1 MDLKKVCAF
10 LAAAFLVVDV
20 FLLVLCI
27 HSHNNLLY
35 LSNDMVENAV
45 TFIRSQNTSVEP
57 AVIKRKIPD
66 NAIYT
71 FQTENAT
78 LAFGVASKLS
88 DAFFSGVPVS
98 FVETPDGVSY
108 TIGKSAEAV
117 ASLRVYNDSFRF
129 EYAKTGFRRDSLALS
144 PDAFSGAAP
153 TLTEEQKKAADTFL
167 ESLNS
172 VKNARSAYTLCGV
185 MNVDGGVYA
194 SFSQNVYADYP
205 ISDMFVNVYM
215 SDSDGVAYACGNRI
229 FAAFSRSYS
238 GTLTDGINALA
249 SLDFAAVESILS
261 ERIVYVHRYTG
272 SGTHYLIPVWK
283 IAYLDRDNHA
293 QTLYVDTVKK

>member
-1 MDLKKVCAF
+1 M
-10 LAAAFLVVDV
+10 
-20 FLLVLCI
+20 
-27 HSHNNLLY
+27 
-35 LSNDMVENAV
+35 
-45 TFIRSQNTSVEP
+45 
-57 AVIKRKIPD
+57 
-66 NAIYT
+66 
-71 FQTENAT
+71 
-78 LAFGVASKLS
+78 
-88 DAFFSGVPVS
+88 
-98 FVETPDGVSY
+98 
-108 TIGKSAEAV
+108 
-117 ASLRVYNDSFRF
+117 
-129 EYAKTGFRRDSLALS
+129 
-144 PDAFSGAAP
+144 
-153 TLTEEQKKAADTFL
+153 

-205 ISDMFVNVYM
+205 ISDMFVNVYI

-272 SGTHYLIPVWK
+272 SGTHYLIPVWE